1 MKDSLDQL
9 FRARFQG
16 HEVPVDPGVWTAIQG
31 QLAATAASGDGLN
44 DLLRDRFNEHEV
56 DVDPSVWEGISSQ
69 LGHGAAAGATAG
81 GAAWGWMAAAAGT
94 VLVAAGIWLWSAQ
107 DQEPSRPTVQV
118 AEVNAPVVGERTA
131 DGPTS
136 ESALSAQDQEVVSAQ
151 QGRAGQGDLPGT
163 APAAALTNGPDLTTP
178 SAVDMGDAHPAS
190 GVPAPAAAVSG
201 PPSQPQVTTGTDRVE
216 QIIQELATQA
226 RQEAAKPETVPAPVE
241 VVELPVEP
249 AQEDIDQMPIETP
262 KLFMPNVFTPN
273 GDGVNDT
280 YQVVGEGFERILVK
294 VFAMKNNQMVFS
306 THTGDAWTG
315 ANCEEGMYLVAVEAL
330 TSDGRAVTEGKVVWL
345 NRTPMN

>member
-31 QLAATAASGDGLN
+31 QLASTAASGDGLN

-69 LGHGAAAGATAG
+69 LGHGAAAGATVG
-81 GAAWGWMAAAAGT
+81 GTAWGWMAAAAGT
-94 VLVAAGIWLWSAQ
+94 VLVAAGAWLWTAQ
-107 DQEPSRPTVQV
+107 DQGPAQPTVQV
-118 AEVNAPVVGERTA
+118 AEVNAPVVGEQITDGSASARAISAEDQNVINA
-131 DGPTS
+131 DQRPAS
-136 ESALSAQDQEVVSAQ
+136 QADQV
-151 QGRAGQGDLPGT
+151 GT
-163 APAAALTNGPDLTTP
+163 APAQAPVRASETTP
-178 SAVDMGDAHPAS
+178 SPDVPKGDAQPAS
-190 GVPAPAAAVSG
+190 SLVEQPFLTSG
-201 PPSQPQVTTGTDRVE
+201 PRPQPQVTTGPDRVE

-241 VVELPVEP
+241 IVSLPVEP
-249 AQEDIDQMPIETP
+249 EEVEEEGEAVEGP

-280 YQVVGEGFERILVK
+280 YLVVGEGFERILVK
-294 VFAMKNNQMVFS
+294 VFAMKNNQLVFS
-306 THTGDAWTG
+306 TNVGEAWSG
-315 ANCEEGMYLVAVEAL
+315 VNCDEGMYLVAVEAL

>member
-16 HEVPVDPGVWTAIQG
+16 HEVPVDPGVWNAIQG

-69 LGHGAAAGATAG
+69 LGHGAAAGTTVG

-94 VLVAAGIWLWSAQ
+94 VLVAVGAWLWTAQ
-107 DQEPSRPTVQV
+107 DQEPVQPAVQV
-118 AEVNAPVVGERTA
+118 AEVNAPVAGLQTMEPLAPEGHRSAPVQKVVTA
-131 DGPTS
+131 DQ
-136 ESALSAQDQEVVSAQ
+136 LSAPQAVA
-151 QGRAGQGDLPGT
+151 RGT
-163 APAAALTNGPDLTTP
+163 APTEPRAKASELISTP
-178 SAVDMGDAHPAS
+178 ADQGGDVQPSSS
-190 GVPAPAAAVSG
+190 GFTQPSVFSG
-201 PPSQPQVTTGTDRVE
+201 PGTQAPVATGTDRVE

-226 RQEAAKPETVPAPVE
+226 RQEAAKPETVQAPVD
-241 VVELPVEP
+241 VVTLPVEP
-249 AQEDIDQMPIETP
+249 EEVLEEGVGVEAP
-262 KLFMPNVFTPN
+262 KLFIPNVFTPN

-280 YQVVGEGFERILVK
+280 YQVVGEGFDRILVK
-294 VFAMKNNQMVFS
+294 VFAMKNNQLVFS
-306 THTGDAWTG
+306 TNTGEAWTG
-315 ANCEEGMYLVAVEAL
+315 VNCEEGMYLVAVEAL